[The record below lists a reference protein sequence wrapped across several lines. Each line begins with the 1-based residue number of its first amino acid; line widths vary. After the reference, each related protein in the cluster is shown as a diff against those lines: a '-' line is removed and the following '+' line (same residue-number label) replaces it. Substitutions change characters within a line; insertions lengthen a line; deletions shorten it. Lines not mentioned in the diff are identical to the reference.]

1 MKGQNS
7 DSWFSKLD
15 EISEKYSLNSPHDL
29 IVNPPTKSSW
39 NRSVGTTINEYYIN
53 QMVKD
58 AENKSSLKFLH
69 LTEARYGHCH
79 NIWSSC
85 GTEPFAVTMA
95 AVKVKLA
102 TGTLTL
108 QEHKAKFARKGEVSS
123 LCPMCKQETE
133 NTAHFILQCASLQ
146 EVRKP
151 FMDKILSYLET
162 NENLTPYVTD
172 LLEDQNML
180 QLLIDCTKF
189 DFIPLKERSYL
200 ETLSRGLCY
209 KLYLQRLY
217 KITTVS

>member
-1 MKGQNS
+1 MFQLQLFFCS
-7 DSWFSKLD
+7 
-15 EISEKYSLNSPHDL
+15 
-29 IVNPPTKSSW
+29 IVTN
-39 NRSVGTTINEYYIN
+39 GTALQLCRDTRLSQE
-53 QMVKD
+53 
-58 AENKSSLKFLH
+58 LH
-69 LTEARYGHCH
+69 YC
-79 NIWSSC
+79 SQ
-85 GTEPFAVTMA
+85 
-95 AVKVKLA
+95 VKLA

-123 LCPMCKQETE
+123 LCPICKQETE

-189 DFIPLKERSYL
+189 NFVPLKERSYL
-200 ETLSRGLCY
+200 ETLSRQMRSRLKIIGKLNFKQNCY
-209 KLYLQRLY
+209 F
-217 KITTVS
+217 

>member
-1 MKGQNS
+1 MFAHRTKGA
-7 DSWFSKLD
+7 D
-15 EISEKYSLNSPHDL
+15 
-29 IVNPPTKSSW
+29 
-39 NRSVGTTINEYYIN
+39 GTTINKYYIN

-69 LTEARYGHCH
+69 LSEARYGHCH

-146 EVRKP
+146 EVRR
-151 FMDKILSYLET
+151 FCRWINYQIMGRVQTVL
-162 NENLTPYVTD
+162 
-172 LLEDQNML
+172 
-180 QLLIDCTKF
+180 F
-189 DFIPLKERSYL
+189 RDFV
-200 ETLSRGLCY
+200 
-209 KLYLQRLY
+209 QF
-217 KITTVS
+217 